1 MRKECAQLLL
11 DEMSANDRIR
21 VVTADLGFGILDHV
35 RNAYPDRF
43 YNVGAAEQLMIGVA
57 VGMAQSATPLIPVCY
72 SMSSFLLYRP
82 FEFLRNYV
90 SYEKAPVKLLGSG
103 RDRDYSHDGITHW
116 AHDDEQVLSA
126 LPNIKIYK
134 PNSLAELEQMWP
146 EYIAS
151 TEPAYLSLRRSL

>member
-11 DEMSANDRIR
+11 EEMSVDDRIR
-21 VVTADLGFGILDHV
+21 VVTADLGFGILDNI

-57 VGMAQSATPLIPVCY
+57 IGMAEEGLKPVCY

-90 SYEKAPVKLLGSG
+90 AYERIPVKLLGSG
-103 RDRDYSHDGITHW
+103 RDKDYSHDGITHW
-116 AHDDEQVLSA
+116 AHELSSR
-126 LPNIKIYK
+126 NIRRIRRRF
-134 PNSLAELEQMWP
+134 
-146 EYIAS
+146 
-151 TEPAYLSLRRSL
+151 LRMD

>member
-11 DEMSANDRIR
+11 DEMSVNPLIR
-21 VVTADLGFGILDHV
+21 VITADLGFGILDHI

-57 VGMAQSATPLIPVCY
+57 IGMAENGLIPVCY

-90 SYEKAPVKLLGSG
+90 NHELVPIKLLGSG
-103 RDRDYSHDGITHW
+103 RDKDYSHDGISHW
-116 AHDDEQVLSA
+116 AHDDEEVLA
-126 LPNIKIYK
+126 AVPNIEVYK
-134 PNSLAELEQMWP
+134 PAGLEELDIDFADWINSAK
-146 EYIAS
+146 
-151 TEPAYLSLRRSL
+151 PAYLNLMRKI